1 MTKLQII
8 SKLWS
13 IVFDLVLLANGQS
26 NKTLQEIEKDIDL
39 VEFNCRK
46 YADVDDDEL
55 PENKYKSRATERH
68 ITVLKLRRRKPEEE

>member
-13 IVFDLVLLANGQS
+13 IVFDLILLANGQS
-26 NKTLQEIEKDIDL
+26 DKTLQEIEKDIDL

-55 PENKYKSRATERH
+55 PENIRAEP
-68 ITVLKLRRRKPEEE
+68 LKDILPF

>member
-13 IVFDLVLLANGQS
+13 IIFDLVLLANGQS

-39 VEFNCRK
+39 VEFNRRK

-55 PENKYKSRATERH
+55 PENIRAEP
-68 ITVLKLRRRKPEEE
+68 LKDILAF

>member
-13 IVFDLVLLANGQS
+13 IIFDLVLLANSQS
-26 NKTLQEIEKDIDL
+26 DKTLQEIEKDIDL

-46 YADVDDDEL
+46 YVDTDDDEL
-55 PENKYKSRATERH
+55 PENIRAEP
-68 ITVLKLRRRKPEEE
+68 LKNTLPF

>member
-13 IVFDLVLLANGQS
+13 IIFDLALLANGQS

-39 VEFNCRK
+39 VEFN
-46 YADVDDDEL
+46 
-55 PENKYKSRATERH
+55 
-68 ITVLKLRRRKPEEE
+68 

>member
-13 IVFDLVLLANGQS
+13 IIFDLVLLANGQS

-55 PENKYKSRATERH
+55 PETS
-68 ITVLKLRRRKPEEE
+68 LSQ